1 MENFQEEMRDHFQDF
16 DHEKKKYIVVKI
28 AEAKGNEDGFTL
40 SALHV
45 QFFVDKVGEYLG
57 DSCVQL
63 VCLSATIELISHD

>member
-1 MENFQEEMRDHFQDF
+1 MENFEEEMQDYFQDF
-16 DHEKKKYIVVKI
+16 DHEKKKYIQRKI
-28 AEAKGNEDGFTL
+28 AKAKDNEDGFTL

-63 VCLSATIELISHD
+63 VCLSATIEMISHD